1 MMENAYLYFT
11 AVVFAVALASL
22 ILYDPS
28 DAKGYRFALGMIL
41 TAALFTPAVSLVN
54 GLKNI
59 DFAYTGEGFESLS
72 LEKTLENAVCDGVR
86 TSVAD
91 EFSINESCIE
101 VELFG
106 FDAEKM
112 SAEGV
117 RVTLSGTAAA
127 KDIVAVEKFVSEL
140 GFGGCILEVRLG

>member
-1 MMENAYLYFT
+1 MENAYLYFT

-22 ILYDPS
+22 ILYDTA

-72 LEKTLENAVCDGVR
+72 LEKTLEKAVADGVR
-86 TSVAD
+86 DSIAE
-91 EFSINESCIE
+91 EFSIKKNSIE
-101 VELFG
+101 VELVA
-106 FDAEKM
+106 FDPEKM
-112 SAEGV
+112 SADGI
-117 RVTLSGTAAA
+117 RVTLVGKASAS
-127 KDIVAVEKFVSEL
+127 DIVAVEKFVSEL
-140 GFGGCILEVRLG
+140 GLGECILEVRVG

>member
-1 MMENAYLYFT
+1 MENTYLYFT
-11 AVVFAVALASL
+11 AVIFAVALASL

-41 TAALFTPAVSLVN
+41 TAALFTPAVPLVN

-59 DFAYTGEGFESLS
+59 DFAYTGEGFESIS
-72 LEKTLENAVCDGVR
+72 LEKTLEKAVADGVR
-86 TSVAD
+86 DSIAE
-91 EFSINESCIE
+91 EFSIKKNSIE

-106 FDAEKM
+106 FDAEKIT
-112 SAEGV
+112 AEGIT
-117 RVTLSGTAAA
+117 VTLIGTAAA

-140 GFGGCILEVRLG
+140 GLGECILEVRVG